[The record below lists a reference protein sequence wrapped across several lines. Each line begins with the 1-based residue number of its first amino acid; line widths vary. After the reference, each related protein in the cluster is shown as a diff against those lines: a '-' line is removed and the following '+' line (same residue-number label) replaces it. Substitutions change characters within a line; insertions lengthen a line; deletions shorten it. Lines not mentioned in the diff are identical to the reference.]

1 MKHMKRLC
9 LFLCLTL
16 FSGLIHATSINIGE
30 HDGHTQVQQMQMH
43 DCHSSDDHPASTN
56 SATQRHTEHYQCC
69 LALVIAPSA
78 SATVVPTVAESFLS
92 SPAVWALGLRAHA
105 IYKPP
110 KYAS

>member
-30 HDGHTQVQQMQMH
+30 HAEHAQVQIH
-43 DCHSSDDHPASTN
+43 DCHTSGDHLPPASD
-56 SATQRHTEHYQCC
+56 ATQCHTEHYQCC
-69 LALVIAPSA
+69 LALVIAPSVPISVIPA
-78 SATVVPTVAESFLS
+78 VVDSFLS
-92 SPAVWALGLRAHA
+92 SPAVWTLGLHTHA
-105 IYKPP
+105 IFKPP

>member
-16 FSGLIHATSINIGE
+16 FSGLIHATSIYLGGHAE
-30 HDGHTQVQQMQMH
+30 HAQMQMH
-43 DCHSSDDHPASTN
+43 DCHTSDDHPASAN
-56 SATQRHTEHYQCC
+56 SATQCHTEHYQCC

-78 SATVVPTVAESFLS
+78 PAAVVPHVTESFLS
-92 SPAVWALGLRAHA
+92 SPAVWTLGLRAHA

-110 KYAS
+110 KHVS

>member
-16 FSGLIHATSINIGE
+16 FSGLIHATSINIGGHAE
-30 HDGHTQVQQMQMH
+30 HTQVQKMQMH
-43 DCHSSDDHPASTN
+43 DCHTSDDHTSVSNNT
-56 SATQRHTEHYQCC
+56 TQCHTEHYQCC

-78 SATVVPTVAESFLS
+78 FGTIVPVVADSFLS
-92 SPAVWALGLRAHA
+92 SPAAWTLGLRTHV